1 MHSPAWLA
9 AARAVADLPPET
21 FAARYAALTDP
32 EDQRE
37 ALRMRFRYDRAGF
50 LKFCFPDVFYLPWN
64 PYHLWA
70 LSQPKVGWQDGW
82 TPEQGIARPTVR
94 RAIAAP
100 RGIAKTTLSKG
111 DLVHDIVYGLE
122 GYILILSA
130 GMGLSR
136 GIAKHV
142 RAMFLRKGSPLDEL
156 YGPFTVVGGVDAFT
170 VQVQEREPI
179 GVLAKSFATEIR
191 GANDEAVRPT
201 KVVVDDGEKK
211 REVNNPEQR
220 QKWWDYLHEDI
231 LKVGPKEG
239 GLVTDWR
246 GTVLHPESVLAQLL
260 EAPGWESRRWQSIIS
275 WPERTDLWEQ
285 CSRIWG
291 NLRLGDAREKAAR
304 AFYEANRAEM
314 DRGAEVLDPVAEP
327 LFALYQ
333 TIWSEGLAS
342 FLKEKQNEPVDPTRA
357 IFHEFQRCRVE
368 RDPKSG
374 EIVVI
379 ASDGMRRR
387 RSELRFAARWDP
399 AMGTPDGD
407 YAAIAVVARDSV
419 DNGEQGYGYVVDA
432 WLRKGKPS
440 EQAEAAWMLAEKW
453 GLSRIQLESN
463 GFQSLVAEGWGRARR
478 SRREA
483 GQWWQTVID
492 EVPTTTDKK
501 GRIASLEPHVKLGW
515 LQFAEHL
522 PAEVFQQFR
531 QFPSADHDDA
541 PDAIHAAWVTLGGV
555 LPSMSQDR
563 IR

>member
-21 FAARYAALTDP
+21 FAARYAALSDP

-37 ALRMRFRYDRAGF
+37 ALRMRFRYDRAAF

-70 LSQPKVGWQDGW
+70 LSQPKVGWREGW

-130 GMGLSR
+130 GLGLSR

-156 YGPFTVVGGVDAFT
+156 YGPFTVTGGVDAFT
-170 VQVQEREPI
+170 VQVQDREPV

-201 KVVVDDGEKK
+201 KVVIDDGEKK

-246 GTVLHPESVLAQLL
+246 GTVLHPDSVLARLL

-327 LFALYQ
+327 LYDLYV

-357 IFHEFQRCRVE
+357 IFHEFQLCRLD
-368 RDPKSG
+368 RDRDG
-374 EIVVI
+374 LVVV
-379 ASDGMRRR
+379 AADGTRHKRAD
-387 RSELRFAARWDP
+387 LRLSARWDP
-399 AMGTPDGD
+399 ATGTPSGD
-407 YAAIAVVARDSV
+407 YAAIAVVARDK
-419 DNGEQGYGYVVDA
+419 DRCTYVVDV
-432 WLRKGKPS
+432 WLKKAKPS
-440 EQAEAAWMLAEKW
+440 AQVEAAWALAEKW
-453 GLSRIQLESN
+453 GLRRIELESN
-463 GFQSLVAEGWGRARR
+463 GFQDLVAEGWGRLRR
-478 SRREA
+478 SRREK
-483 GQWWQTVID
+483 GEWWQTVID
-492 EVPTTTDKK
+492 EVPTTTDKD
-501 GRIASLEPHVKLGW
+501 GRIGSMEPYVQMGW

-531 QFPSADHDDA
+531 QFPTADHDDA
-541 PDAIHAAWVTLGGV
+541 PDAIQAALANLGGIE
-555 LPSMSQDR
+555 PSMSQDR